1 MGGSHADGTRTMTG
15 SDAGILFAASAMAG
29 AVNSIAGGGSLI
41 TFPVL
46 VWLGREPILANAT
59 NTVSLSPGS
68 LAALHGYRREL
79 TGLGQWVAWG
89 TAPSIVG
96 GVAGALL
103 LLQTPAQVFAWLV
116 PWLIFF
122 ATLLFALS
130 GPITAAA
137 RRRAGHT
144 APADGVPRDPW
155 RPGPLFYQFLVSV
168 YGGYF
173 GAGVGILMLAALG
186 LMGLSNIHRMNG
198 LKNWGGICMNII
210 AAVMFAFS
218 SLVNWPVALAMAAG
232 AVLGGYLGSR
242 AAQRVPQDLVRGA
255 VVAIGLISGLLLFLT
270 R

>member
-1 MGGSHADGTRTMTG
+1 MTG

-96 GVAGALL
+96 GVVGALL
-103 LLQTPAQVFAWLV
+103 LLQTPAPVFAWLV

-130 GPITAAA
+130 GPITATA

-173 GAGVGILMLAALG
+173 GAGIGIMMLAGLALSG
-186 LMGLSNIHRMNG
+186 FEAIHPMIALRNYYAICING
-198 LKNWGGICMNII
+198 VAALYFMVHGAVNWAD
-210 AAVMFAFS
+210 AAVLTLGQVLGSM
-218 SLVNWPVALAMAAG
+218 AG
-232 AVLGGYLGSR
+232 ARLARSLR
-242 AAQRVPQDLVRGA
+242 PTAVRGVVIA
-255 VVAIGLISGLLLFLT
+255 VGVVMAISLLVK